1 MKQNQNKVT
10 EVKKVAA
17 EKKNVPKIS
26 KAVERVDEVT
36 HRREIDRKTEMLVGV
51 VSRITRVN
59 LNLNSRDMSV
69 KGLAG
74 AAALTCGGVVV
85 YQLCKKEPNKNVLRG
100 CSVGTALFGAAWYG
114 LNQVEKKNR
123 PWRELPD
130 HNLEEIR
137 NDEQS
142 RETTENGHSTENPTS
157 WKGKTTKEMLAQV
170 PDIDPSEVI
179 ALGLVGVGLIN
190 FLVAGA
196 GVGKSILMYQIA
208 LAVANGEKMAFLP
221 PSCPKAKKMDVVF
234 YRLENYPGELSG
246 KYGDAKILN
255 LPNIRWVLNANLP
268 DNTTSSLLKDIEECA
283 KGIERDS
290 LICIDPVTKLQDYN
304 HAKFI
309 SSVEAVQQEAKAKGV
324 ILTFLVSAHV
334 DEISNWKILT
344 SEKIKGGDKL
354 IQQAGA
360 VFALRN
366 ERNGSDFRFI
376 QVLKAPK
383 GQSDPVTVTVCEI
396 LKEDIDEHNK
406 NIYLKYIQE
415 KKIEDALPIKP
426 KANSGYIGGKKRVI
440 TLEDVKQ
447 MKQMVLDGK
456 KVAEIA
462 KHLKV
467 SPKTVYKYI
476 KVSEGESEQKE
487 KEG

>member
-1 MKQNQNKVT
+1 M
-10 EVKKVAA
+10 
-17 EKKNVPKIS
+17 
-26 KAVERVDEVT
+26 
-36 HRREIDRKTEMLVGV
+36 
-51 VSRITRVN
+51 
-59 LNLNSRDMSV
+59 
-69 KGLAG
+69 
-74 AAALTCGGVVV
+74 
-85 YQLCKKEPNKNVLRG
+85 
-100 CSVGTALFGAAWYG
+100 
-114 LNQVEKKNR
+114 
-123 PWRELPD
+123 
-130 HNLEEIR
+130 
-137 NDEQS
+137 
-142 RETTENGHSTENPTS
+142 
-157 WKGKTTKEMLAQV
+157 
-170 PDIDPSEVI
+170 
-179 ALGLVGVGLIN
+179 
-190 FLVAGA
+190 
-196 GVGKSILMYQIA
+196 
-208 LAVANGEKMAFLP
+208 
-221 PSCPKAKKMDVVF
+221 
-234 YRLENYPGELSG
+234 
-246 KYGDAKILN
+246 
-255 LPNIRWVLNANLP
+255 PNIRWVLNANLP

-334 DEISNWKILT
+334 DEISNWKVLT